1 MKRGVHAVA
10 WVVLAVAAFVLWP
23 ERWGGSMTYVITSGS
38 SMEPSFEQGD
48 LAILRSSSDYEAGD
62 VAAYD
67 STELKK
73 IVMHRITE
81 ESDKGYTF
89 QGDNNDFLDP
99 ETVTDDQMLGEL
111 VVRVPSVGTYLTWF
125 LKPIN
130 LAIAAAALFF
140 LFGDRKPNELG
151 AAAAPIDL
159 VALKEPIVVTRLEVP
174 ATVVRAEVASEEAL
188 RELATRYGRPLL
200 QDASTEVLY
209 VHDGAMLFE
218 HDPQALVREREEH
231 RGTGR
236 DWCYDRTPVVEIP
249 RPRRAAVPPVHPRRP
264 RTSRSVS

>member
-23 ERWGGSMTYVITSGS
+23 ERWGGSMTYVITSGT

-48 LAILRSSSDYEAGD
+48 LAILRGSNDYKVGD
-62 VAAYD
+62 VAAYN

-81 ESDKGYTF
+81 ESDKGFTF

-130 LAIAAAALFF
+130 LGITAAALFF
-140 LFGDRKPNELG
+140 LFGDRKPKEPQP
-151 AAAAPIDL
+151 AAAPTD
-159 VALKEPIVVTRLEVP
+159 AAMPNEPIVVTRLEVP

-218 HDPQALVREREEH
+218 HDPQALVREREER

-236 DWCYDRTPVVEIP
+236 DWCYDRTPVADIP
-249 RPRRAAVPPVHPRRP
+249 RPRRAPVQSAHAKPRR
-264 RTSRSVS
+264 SLRSVS